1 MVRLLLAFA
10 FTLVAGSALADRPAT
25 NEERAAIGRALA
37 AEGCKAGDD
46 IEFISD
52 DNIFELDNVTCAD
65 GKLWEYDLDASFNVI
80 DKQPQEAGEEDDD
93 DDEDGPDDDDDDDE
107 GPDDDEDDG

>member
-25 NEERAAIGRALA
+25 SEERAAIGRALV

-80 DKQPQEAGEEDDD
+80 DKQLQEDGD
-93 DDEDGPDDDDDDDE
+93 DDEDGPDDDDDDE
-107 GPDDDEDDG
+107 GPDDDDDDD